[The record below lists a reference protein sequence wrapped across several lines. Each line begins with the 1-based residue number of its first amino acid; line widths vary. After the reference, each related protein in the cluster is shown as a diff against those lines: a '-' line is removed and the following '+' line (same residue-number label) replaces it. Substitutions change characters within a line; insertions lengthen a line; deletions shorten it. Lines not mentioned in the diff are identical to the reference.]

1 MTIQHVFI
9 VGVAKCGTTALSE
22 WMVVNGLAEDRVP
35 GEKEPYLYAN
45 DEPHAARSRRGDVPL
60 LDASA
65 GYAFDPAT
73 VQRLPQY
80 DTRLVL
86 CLRNGFERMWSF
98 YKMFKVD
105 SLGGDQ
111 ARDYFS
117 SYQSEGSGTGRGP
130 REASTFSDTVI
141 RICQSY
147 FPRRSHLIVEGYAR
161 RELDHLRTQTFM
173 QRIEYELAFYL
184 SRKQFPFFSILSNS
198 FYYTPLRT
206 LLERYLPSDLSVICV
221 SRLDDTGA
229 RRRFVEAVFEKSVDT
244 PPVPVVFSSTDIAID
259 EARPDFNDRAF
270 DTLRACLRYD
280 LVQARGLIATTH
292 LGDSLLDHADLDRYL
307 AAT

>member
-1 MTIQHVFI
+1 MTIKHVFI

-22 WMVVNGLAEDRVP
+22 WMVVNGLAEDRVS

-105 SLGGDQ
+105 CLGGDE
-111 ARDYFS
+111 ARGYFS
-117 SYQSEGSGTGRGP
+117 SYQAEGSGTGRAP
-130 REASTFSDTVI
+130 REACTFSDAVI

-161 RELDHLRTQTFM
+161 RELEHLRTQTFM

-184 SRKQFPFFSILSNS
+184 SRKQFPFFSIIANS

-206 LLERYLPSDLSVICV
+206 LLEKYLPSDLSVICV
-221 SRLDDTGA
+221 SQLDDADA
-229 RRRFVEAVFEKSVDT
+229 RRRFVDAVFEKSVDT
-244 PPVPVVFSSTDIAID
+244 PPVPVVFSSTGIAID
-259 EARPDFNDRAF
+259 EARPDFNDHAF
-270 DTLRACLRYD
+270 DILRACLRYD
-280 LVQARGLIATTH
+280 LVQARSLIASTR
-292 LGDSLLDHADLDRYL
+292 LGDSLLDHAELDRYL
-307 AAT
+307 VTR

>member
-1 MTIQHVFI
+1 MTIKHVFI

-45 DEPHAARSRRGDVPL
+45 DEPHAARSRKASLPL

-73 VQRLPQY
+73 VQRLPQH

-98 YKMFKVD
+98 YKMFKLD

-117 SYQSEGSGTGRGP
+117 SYQSEHSGTGRAP
-130 REASTFSDTVI
+130 RETSTFSATVI
-141 RICQSY
+141 RICQAY
-147 FPRRSHLIVEGYAR
+147 FPRRLHLIVEGYAR
-161 RELDHLRTQTFM
+161 HELEHLRTHTFM

-184 SRKQFPFFSILSNS
+184 SRKQFPFFPSSPTA
-198 FYYTPLRT
+198 FTTP
-206 LLERYLPSDLSVICV
+206 RYARCWNATCRPTCPSSASAGLTMPTHAAVSSTPCSRNRSTRHPFPSSSAAPRLPSTKHGPISMTAHSTRCAPACGTTWC
-221 SRLDDTGA
+221 RHGA
-229 RRRFVEAVFEKSVDT
+229 
-244 PPVPVVFSSTDIAID
+244 
-259 EARPDFNDRAF
+259 
-270 DTLRACLRYD
+270 
-280 LVQARGLIATTH
+280 
-292 LGDSLLDHADLDRYL
+292 
-307 AAT
+307 

>member
-1 MTIQHVFI
+1 MTIKHVFI

-22 WMVVNGLAEDRVP
+22 WMVANGLAEDRVP

-45 DEPHAARSRRGDVPL
+45 DEPHAARSRRGNLPL

-86 CLRNGFERMWSF
+86 CLRNQFERMWSF

-105 SLGGDQ
+105 SLGGDRAQ
-111 ARDYFS
+111 DYFS
-117 SYQSEGSGTGRGP
+117 SYQSEDSGTGRAP
-130 REASTFSDTVI
+130 REASTFSAAVI
-141 RICQSY
+141 RICQAY

-161 RELDHLRTQTFM
+161 QELEHLRTQTFM

-221 SRLDDTGA
+221 SRLDDADA
-229 RRRFVEAVFEKSVDT
+229 RRRFVNAVFETSVDT
-244 PPVPVVFSSTDIAID
+244 PPVPVVFSSSDIAID

-280 LVQARGLIATTH
+280 LVQARGLIATTC
-292 LGDSLLDHADLDRYL
+292 LGDSLLDNAELDRYL